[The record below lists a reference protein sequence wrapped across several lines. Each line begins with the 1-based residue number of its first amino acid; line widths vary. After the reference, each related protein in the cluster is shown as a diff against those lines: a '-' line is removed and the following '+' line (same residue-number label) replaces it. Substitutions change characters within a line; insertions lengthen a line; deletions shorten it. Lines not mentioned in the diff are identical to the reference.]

1 VSYRLSIRPDALRD
15 IEEAAA
21 WYEEQQ
27 AGLGADFV
35 RTIRTAIRSLPAH
48 PLIHPLRDRR
58 RNVRSLRPPR
68 FPYRVFFRL
77 RGHLITVFAVIH
89 TARHD
94 RQWKERL

>member
-1 VSYRLSIRPDALRD
+1 MSYRLSIRPDALMD

-21 WYEEQQ
+21 WYDEQ

-35 RTIRTAIRSLPAH
+35 RTIRAAIRSLPAH

-68 FPYRVFFRL
+68 FPYRVFFRIQ
-77 RGHLITVFAVIH
+77 GNLITVFAVIH
-89 TARHD
+89 TARHE